1 MNTQLVV
8 FKLNNEEFAFEV
20 VSVESIIKMQAIT
33 IIPHAPDHV
42 VGVTNLRGNIVPV
55 VDLKKR
61 LGLKVTEAGTDTR
74 IVVALFNDQKVG
86 MIVDAVTQVIE
97 IEDTMIEPAPHMT
110 TSIDTSYIR
119 GVVKVNDEL
128 VILLDL
134 SQIFSK
140 TIFE

>member
-119 GVVKVNDEL
+119 GVVKVNGEL

-134 SQIFSK
+134 IQIFSK